1 MYELAASNQQL
12 ENSLKLSNLIPNF
25 YLLISKTCG
34 GGVDN
39 WGHKV
44 CINTL
49 CFTQAL
55 VCRIFIW
62 VQNGIYTQFK
72 HFYSSV
78 LSTLFSDISSLF
90 LIIYTPFPQALLLKK
105 LSK

>member
-78 LSTLFSDISSLF
+78 LSTHLNAFSSLLF
-90 LIIYTPFPQALLLKK
+90 IIYTPFPQPLLLKK
-105 LSK
+105 LIK